1 MLPTLGN
8 PAGGG
13 ERVMELTVA
22 KKDLLKL
29 VTRMQGVA
37 ERKSTMPV
45 LSNVLLAVE
54 GPNALRIAATDLY
67 LALFGKISAEV
78 HKGGSVAV
86 PAKDLFERVKM
97 MPDGPIHIATQDN
110 ATTTLKASGSARR
123 YTLRGMPG
131 DDFPPL
137 PVPAEGAPT
146 LALEVEVLK
155 ALIDKT
161 HFSISTDE
169 TRAHLNSALFEWD
182 GDVVRMVTTDG
193 HRLSKMEVK
202 VAGRQA
208 SATMLI
214 PLKAIQELRRL
225 CDEAMSEQLKDAGK
239 ETPKAQIQITQS
251 GSSAFFQ
258 VAGASGG
265 GMTFSVKLVD
275 AQFPP
280 YAQVIPQ
287 SSDKQ
292 IRAPRAAFAD
302 ALRAV
307 SIAASERT
315 GGVKIGL
322 QGGMMRI
329 SSESPDSGDGMDEL
343 AVDYTG
349 PNITIGFNAKYFLD
363 VLGSLED
370 EEVTL
375 GLSGELD
382 PAVLRPGNVGDKP
395 GDKQF
400 LAVVMPMRI

>member
-1 MLPTLGN
+1 
-8 PAGGG
+8 
-13 ERVMELTVA
+13 MELTVA

-45 LSNVLLAVE
+45 LSNVLLAVD
-54 GPNALRIAATDLY
+54 GPNGLRIAATDLY
-67 LALFGKISAEV
+67 LSLFGKISAEV
-78 HKGGSVAV
+78 HKAGSVAV

-97 MPDGPIHIATQDN
+97 MPDGPIHIATQEN

-225 CDEAMSEQLKDAGK
+225 CDEAMGEQIKEAGK
-239 ETPKAQIQITQS
+239 ETPKAQLQITQS

-258 VAGASGG
+258 LAG

-322 QGGMMRI
+322 QGGTMRI
-329 SSESPDSGDGMDEL
+329 TSESPDSGDGMDEL
-343 AVDYTG
+343 AVDYSG

-363 VLGSLED
+363 VLGSLDD

-382 PAVLRPGNVGDKP
+382 PAVLRPGNLNDKQ

>member
-1 MLPTLGN
+1 
-8 PAGGG
+8 
-13 ERVMELTVA
+13 
-22 KKDLLKL
+22 
-29 VTRMQGVA
+29 
-37 ERKSTMPV
+37 MPV
-45 LSNVLLAVE
+45 LSNVLIAVD
-54 GPNALRIAATDLY
+54 GPNALRLAATDLY
-67 LALFGKISAEV
+67 LATEGKIHADVS
-78 HKGGSVAV
+78 KGGSVAA

-97 MPDGPIHIATQDN
+97 MPEGPIHLSTQDN
-110 ATTTLKASGSARR
+110 ATTTLKAAGSARR

-137 PVPAEGAPT
+137 PAPAEGAPT
-146 LALEVEVLK
+146 LALDVEVLQQ
-155 ALIDKT
+155 LIAKT

-202 VAGRQA
+202 VSGRQA

-225 CDEAMSEQLKDAGK
+225 CDEALLDAKEGGAAKDGAK
-239 ETPKAQIQITQS
+239 PQIQITQS

-258 VAGASGG
+258 GA

-287 SSDKQ
+287 QSDKTV
-292 IRAPRAAFAD
+292 RAPRAAFAD
-302 ALRAV
+302 AMRAV

-315 GGVKIGL
+315 GGVKL
-322 QGGMMRI
+322 SLGGNTMKI
-329 SSESPDSGDGMDEL
+329 TTESPESGDGADE
-343 AVDYTG
+343 VPVEYTG
-349 PNITIGFNAKYFLD
+349 PALTIGFNAKYFLD
-363 VLGSLED
+363 VLGALDED
-370 EEVTL
+370 DVL
-375 GLSGELD
+375 LSLSGELD
-382 PAVLRPGNVGDKP
+382 PAVLRPASER
-395 GDKQF
+395 QF